1 MMLCMETMQ
10 VINRFKTHE
19 NQALYQATLH
29 FPKELKWNNHQHISL
44 TESENYNSTL
54 SKIIQFERDIR
65 SLIHS

>member
-44 TESENYNSTL
+44 TESDSTL